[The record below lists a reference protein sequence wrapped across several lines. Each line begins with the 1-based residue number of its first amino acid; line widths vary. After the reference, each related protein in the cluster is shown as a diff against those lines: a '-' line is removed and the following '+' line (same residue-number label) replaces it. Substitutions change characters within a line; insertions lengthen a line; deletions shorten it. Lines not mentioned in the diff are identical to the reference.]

1 MRYFLWNFAGRQN
14 DIANMD
20 GNTIHGNWE
29 SGLNFEKYRDAP
41 PYLRDNKAKSLLFS
55 SSNTRNYWHVFPF

>member
-1 MRYFLWNFAGRQN
+1 MEFWRRQN

-41 PYLRDNKAKSLLFS
+41 PYLRDNKSLKIITIFFL
-55 SSNTRNYWHVFPF
+55 